1 MLHRHSY
8 YLTNGVYACGWGCC
22 AALKPGLFLRYLVSV
37 TRKSKSGT
45 AKASGT
51 GTHKSGRRPARR
63 DASTGRW
70 LLQDAKARFSE
81 LVRRVKTEGPQLV
94 TVHGREEVVVVAAD
108 EYRRLKGEVTGQALI
123 EMLQASP
130 HRDVEIAPPRAPTP
144 VRDINP

>member
-1 MLHRHSY
+1 
-8 YLTNGVYACGWGCC
+8 VAGCC
-22 AALKPGLFLRYLVSV
+22 CAGLENRAILRYLVSV
-37 TRKSKSGT
+37 TRKSKSGA

-51 GTHKSGRRPARR
+51 GTNKSGRRPAHR

-81 LVRRVKTEGPQLV
+81 LVRRVKTDGPQLV

-123 EMLQASP
+123 DMLQASP
-130 HRDVEIAPPRAPTP
+130 HRDVEIAPPRAPVP
-144 VRDINP
+144 VRDVNL